1 MKKRG
6 RKSRDEL
13 SQVVL
18 LPGVVPGER
27 PAPPDHL
34 TAQQA
39 EVWRQFTGRMP
50 SDWFQCE
57 TWPLLSQ
64 LCRHVTISEMV
75 GAALAAVDLKT
86 VTDEAGFVRLEKLRR
101 MHQQEGAAIARLMTK
116 LRITLHSRY
125 DQTRA
130 HVAARSIQP
139 GPRPWES
146 G

>member
-1 MKKRG
+1 
-6 RKSRDEL
+6 
-13 SQVVL
+13 
-18 LPGVVPGER
+18 
-27 PAPPDHL
+27 
-34 TAQQA
+34 
-39 EVWRQFTGRMP
+39 MP